1 MAEVDPE
8 TYVIEQ
14 LLKFR
19 QRNDIIMEVCE
30 RFSWTWYDAEGL
42 VRRLEIDMSDVIQEK
57 RRPLIGTIGLIILV
71 TGFALAFI
79 VVLLSLMGVD
89 IIRFRYIPIPF
100 ISNIVLFVIG
110 VGMMIGGA
118 SGLIDVFKKR

>member
-118 SGLIDVFKKR
+118 SGLIDVFKK